1 MCRLTLD
8 TAKPATPQA
17 PKRAGATATP
27 SSGNKKK
34 QEKKSGGGLDLAD
47 YLTLGK
53 YLTSRY
59 YYKPK
64 LIFIKFI
71 SAQATLPGLIYSAS
85 TIVSN
90 CSAQPV

>member
-1 MCRLTLD
+1 MYRLTLD

-17 PKRAGATATP
+17 PKRASATAAP

-53 YLTSRY
+53 DLTSRY
-59 YYKPK
+59 
-64 LIFIKFI
+64 
-71 SAQATLPGLIYSAS
+71 
-85 TIVSN
+85 
-90 CSAQPV
+90 